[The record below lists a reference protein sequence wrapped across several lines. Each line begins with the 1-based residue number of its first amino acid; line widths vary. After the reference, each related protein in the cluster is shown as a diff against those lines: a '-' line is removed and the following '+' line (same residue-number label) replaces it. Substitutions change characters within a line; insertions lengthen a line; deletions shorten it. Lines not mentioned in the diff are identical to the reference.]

1 MSGKSY
7 LLDTSIILDDTQNIV
22 YLWQDSQNALFIAEV
37 VIEELDKKKDLQNE
51 TGFFAREFF
60 RCINSD
66 SDETSQEI
74 LNHSADITISQNP
87 QSHLTHSYVA
97 KSTATPHIRA
107 NNIGSANPN
116 HNGVQGNTAQDYMQT
131 IYFRLGDMSIP
142 LTLIYRSTYK
152 IKPQEHSYNDS
163 KLIEIAKDY
172 RLTLLTNDI
181 SLKVRAQTQGI
192 SAQSL
197 FRDKVENP
205 NDIDFW
211 AYFEIHKDEP
221 STKLKELEDFMN
233 LTQWSL
239 IQVDEL
245 DNTDSALYKTGK
257 KTFGLKVGQEFIE
270 LKLDEILKLHQPYIM
285 PINLEQ
291 KMLYALLIHPQNNL
305 TIATG
310 STGSGKTLIALQA
323 GITLVKN
330 NVVDGIIY
338 MRNTITANDKEAE
351 LGYRK
356 GDENQKLAYFMYP
369 LYGAINFTIDK
380 LQEQSLAKRI
390 EYRGEVNGVQ
400 KQDATEYFLQ
410 KHKIEVVDIAHARGI
425 SIGNKFV
432 IFDEVQNASNATIKL
447 IGTRIGEGSKIVFL
461 GDWAQIDHPYLSKFR
476 NGALSL
482 LSKALKDDFIA
493 GIQLRQTIRSDVA
506 SWFGENF

>member
-1 MSGKSY
+1 MITKCY
-7 LLDTSIILDDTQNIV
+7 LLDTSIILDDTQNIIF
-22 YLWQDSQNALFIAEV
+22 LWQDSQNQLFISDV

-51 TGFFAREFF
+51 TGYFAREFF

-66 SDETSQEI
+66 SLNESIQNANIASIAKNHNDFVQEI
-74 LNHSADITISQNP
+74 LFKFEE
-87 QSHLTHSYVA
+87 Y
-97 KSTATPHIRA
+97 
-107 NNIGSANPN
+107 
-116 HNGVQGNTAQDYMQT
+116 
-131 IYFRLGDMSIP
+131 SIP
-142 LTLIYRSTYK
+142 LTLIYRPHYK
-152 IKPQEHSYNDS
+152 IPPQEHSYNDS
-163 KLIEIAKDY
+163 KLIEIARDY
-172 RLTLLTNDI
+172 HLILLTNDI
-181 SLKVRAQTQGI
+181 SLKVRTQAQGI
-192 SAQSL
+192 LAQSL
-197 FRDKVENP
+197 FRDRVENP
-205 NDIDFW
+205 SDIDFW
-211 AYFEIHKDEP
+211 HCFELHKDSALSDLAQDERF
-221 STKLKELEDFMN
+221 SKLK
-233 LTQWSL
+233 QWSL
-239 IQVDEL
+239 IQIDEM

-257 KTFGLKVGQEFIE
+257 KIFGLKVGREFVE
-270 LKLDEILKLHQPYIM
+270 LNLDEILKVNQPYIT

-291 KMLYALLIHPQNNL
+291 KMLYALLTHSQNNL

-330 NVVDGIIY
+330 GVVDGIVY

-356 GDENQKLAYFMYP
+356 GDESQKLGYFMYP
-369 LYGAINFTIDK
+369 LYSAINFTIDK
-380 LQEQSLAKRI
+380 LQESSLAKRI
-390 EYRGEVNGVQ
+390 EYRGEVNGIQ
-400 KQDATEYFLQ
+400 KQAATEYFIQ
-410 KHKIEVVDIAHARGI
+410 KHNIEIVDIAHARGI

-447 IGTRIGEGSKIVFL
+447 IGTRIGQGSKIVFL

>member
-1 MSGKSY
+1 MITKCY
-7 LLDTSIILDDTQNIV
+7 LLDTSIILDDTQSIIF
-22 YLWQDSQNALFIAEV
+22 LWQDSQNQLFISDV

-51 TGFFAREFF
+51 TGYFAREFF

-66 SDETSQEI
+66 SLNESIQNANIVSIAKNHNDFVQEI
-74 LNHSADITISQNP
+74 LFKFEE
-87 QSHLTHSYVA
+87 Y
-97 KSTATPHIRA
+97 
-107 NNIGSANPN
+107 
-116 HNGVQGNTAQDYMQT
+116 
-131 IYFRLGDMSIP
+131 SIP
-142 LTLIYRSTYK
+142 LTLIYRPHYK
-152 IKPQEHSYNDS
+152 IPPQEHSYNDS
-163 KLIEIAKDY
+163 KLIEIARDY
-172 RLTLLTNDI
+172 NLILLTNDI
-181 SLKVRAQTQGI
+181 SLKVRTQAQGI
-192 SAQSL
+192 LAQSL
-197 FRDKVENP
+197 FRDRVENP
-205 NDIDFW
+205 SDIDFW
-211 AYFEIHKDEP
+211 HCFEVHKDSALSDLAQDERF
-221 STKLKELEDFMN
+221 SKLK
-233 LTQWSL
+233 QWSL
-239 IQVDEL
+239 IQIDEM

-257 KTFGLKVGQEFIE
+257 KIFGLKVGREFVE
-270 LKLDEILKLHQPYIM
+270 LNLDEILKVNQPYIT

-291 KMLYALLIHPQNNL
+291 KMLYALLTHSQNNL

-330 NVVDGIIY
+330 GVVDGIVY

-356 GDENQKLAYFMYP
+356 GDESQKLGYFMYP
-369 LYGAINFTIDK
+369 LYSAINFTIDK
-380 LQEQSLAKRI
+380 LQESSLAKRI
-390 EYRGEVNGVQ
+390 EYRGEVNGIQ
-400 KQDATEYFLQ
+400 KQAATEYFIQ
-410 KHKIEVVDIAHARGI
+410 KHNIEIVDIAHARGI

-447 IGTRIGEGSKIVFL
+447 IGTRIGQGSKIVFL

-493 GIQLRQTIRSDVA
+493 GIQLRQTIRSEVA

>member
-1 MSGKSY
+1 MF
-7 LLDTSIILDDTQNIV
+7 DTSIILDDTQNIIF
-22 YLWQDSQNALFIAEV
+22 LWQDSQNQLFISDV

-51 TGFFAREFF
+51 TGYFAREFF

-66 SDETSQEI
+66 SLNESIQNANIASIAKNHNDFVQEI
-74 LNHSADITISQNP
+74 LFKFEE
-87 QSHLTHSYVA
+87 Y
-97 KSTATPHIRA
+97 
-107 NNIGSANPN
+107 
-116 HNGVQGNTAQDYMQT
+116 
-131 IYFRLGDMSIP
+131 SIP
-142 LTLIYRSTYK
+142 LTLIYRPHYK
-152 IKPQEHSYNDS
+152 IPPQEHSYNDS
-163 KLIEIAKDY
+163 KLIEIARDY
-172 RLTLLTNDI
+172 NLILLTNDI
-181 SLKVRAQTQGI
+181 SLKVRTQAQGI
-192 SAQSL
+192 LAQSL
-197 FRDKVENP
+197 FRDRVENP
-205 NDIDFW
+205 SDIDFW
-211 AYFEIHKDEP
+211 HCFEVHKDSALSDLAQDERF
-221 STKLKELEDFMN
+221 SKLK
-233 LTQWSL
+233 QWSL
-239 IQVDEL
+239 IQIDEM

-257 KTFGLKVGQEFIE
+257 KIFGLKVGREFVE
-270 LKLDEILKLHQPYIM
+270 LNLDEILKVNQPYIT

-291 KMLYALLIHPQNNL
+291 KMLYALLTHSQNNL

-330 NVVDGIIY
+330 GVVDGIVY

-356 GDENQKLAYFMYP
+356 GDESQKLGYFMYP
-369 LYGAINFTIDK
+369 LYSAINFTIDK
-380 LQEQSLAKRI
+380 LQESSLAKRI
-390 EYRGEVNGVQ
+390 EYRGEVNGIQ
-400 KQDATEYFLQ
+400 KQAATEYFIQ
-410 KHKIEVVDIAHARGI
+410 KHNIEIVDIAHARGI

-447 IGTRIGEGSKIVFL
+447 IGTRIGQGSKIVFL

>member
-1 MSGKSY
+1 M
-7 LLDTSIILDDTQNIV
+7 LDTSIILDDTQSIIF
-22 YLWQDSQNALFIAEV
+22 LWQDSQNQLFISDV

-51 TGFFAREFF
+51 TGYFAREFF

-66 SDETSQEI
+66 SLNESIQNANIVSIAKNHNDFVQEI
-74 LNHSADITISQNP
+74 LFKFEE
-87 QSHLTHSYVA
+87 Y
-97 KSTATPHIRA
+97 
-107 NNIGSANPN
+107 
-116 HNGVQGNTAQDYMQT
+116 
-131 IYFRLGDMSIP
+131 SIP
-142 LTLIYRSTYK
+142 LTLIYRPHYK
-152 IKPQEHSYNDS
+152 IPPQEHSYNDS
-163 KLIEIAKDY
+163 KLIEIARDY
-172 RLTLLTNDI
+172 NLILLTNDI
-181 SLKVRAQTQGI
+181 SLKVRTQAQGI
-192 SAQSL
+192 LAQSL
-197 FRDKVENP
+197 FRDRVENP
-205 NDIDFW
+205 SDIDFW
-211 AYFEIHKDEP
+211 HCFEVHKDSALSDLAQDERF
-221 STKLKELEDFMN
+221 SKLK
-233 LTQWSL
+233 QWSL
-239 IQVDEL
+239 IQIDEM

-257 KTFGLKVGQEFIE
+257 KIFGLKVGREFVE
-270 LKLDEILKLHQPYIM
+270 LNLDEILKVNQPYIT

-291 KMLYALLIHPQNNL
+291 KMLYALLTHSQNNL

-330 NVVDGIIY
+330 GVVDGIVY

-356 GDENQKLAYFMYP
+356 GDESQKLGYFMYP
-369 LYGAINFTIDK
+369 LYSAINFTIDK
-380 LQEQSLAKRI
+380 LQESSLAKRI
-390 EYRGEVNGVQ
+390 EYRGEVNGIQ
-400 KQDATEYFLQ
+400 KQAATEYFIQ
-410 KHKIEVVDIAHARGI
+410 KHNIEIVDIAHARGI

-447 IGTRIGEGSKIVFL
+447 IGTRIGQGSKIVFL

-493 GIQLRQTIRSDVA
+493 GIQLRQTIRSEVA

>member
-1 MSGKSY
+1 MSGKCY
-7 LLDTSIILDDTQNIV
+7 LLDTSIILDDIQNIV
-22 YLWQDSQNALFIAEV
+22 YLWQDSQNTLFISEV
-37 VIEELDKKKDLQNE
+37 VIEELDKKKDLQSE

-66 SDETSQEI
+66 NINDEPIDNEALKSKAQENDN
-74 LNHSADITISQNP
+74 LQ
-87 QSHLTHSYVA
+87 
-97 KSTATPHIRA
+97 K
-107 NNIGSANPN
+107 
-116 HNGVQGNTAQDYMQT
+116 
-131 IYFRLGDMSIP
+131 IYFRLAHISIP
-142 LTLIYRSTYK
+142 IILIYRPVYK
-152 IKPQEHSYNDS
+152 SIPQERSYNDS
-163 KLIEIAKDY
+163 KLIEIAQDY
-172 RLTLLTNDI
+172 HLLLLTNDI
-181 SLKVRAQTQGI
+181 SLKIRAQTQGI

-197 FRDKVENP
+197 FRDRVENP

-211 AYFEIHKDEP
+211 AFFEMHKDKP
-221 STKLKELEDFMN
+221 LVHLKDNEDFAK

-245 DNTDSALYKTGK
+245 DNTDSSLYKTGK
-257 KTFGLKVGQEFIE
+257 KSFGLKIGGAFEE
-270 LKLDEILKLHQPYIM
+270 LNLDEILKANQPYIM

-291 KMLYALLIHPQNNL
+291 KMLYALLIHSQNNL

-330 NVVDGIIY
+330 GVVDGIVY

-356 GDENQKLAYFMYP
+356 GDEAQKLGYFMYP

-390 EYRGEVNGVQ
+390 EYRGEVNGIQ

-410 KHKIEVVDIAHARGI
+410 KHKIEIVDIAHARGI

-482 LSKALKDDFIA
+482 LSKALNDDFIA